1 MKQFYFPTIC
11 MMGLI
16 LLLSCQSK
24 QTSQALIPETETP
37 PAPAK
42 TLSEAIAS
50 YKFIPLATDDTTL
63 VGNITKILKYKD
75 NYYIASNNKEILV
88 FHTDGSFSHRINRQ
102 GRGPQE
108 YVELNDFDIAEDQIV
123 ILSFRKIVVY
133 TLDGTFVNS
142 MDFDF
147 NGLNIQV
154 VGGNYLLRSNIES
167 FLRTI
172 DRHSGACGPLQI
184 DMQENL
190 RLTRNNCFLP
200 LGKEIL
206 IQQGNSNTFC
216 RYSDD
221 TPTEVFNVSL
231 LSDPDLMTS
240 EKENQLTQSNTTP
253 NLKMILD
260 MAASQTQYYCG
271 VGNPVTQEAVLYILD
286 MHNHRIIHTLSL
298 QTTDDLTYMGIGKTL
313 QNISLGRASDA
324 FLTFLRVSEL
334 REAILRHGDD
344 GSEHSRWMKEHLLDR
359 LHDDDNPVLFEFR
372 FK

>member
-123 ILSFRKIVVY
+123 ILSFRKIV
-133 TLDGTFVNS
+133 
-142 MDFDF
+142 
-147 NGLNIQV
+147 
-154 VGGNYLLRSNIES
+154 
-167 FLRTI
+167 
-172 DRHSGACGPLQI
+172 
-184 DMQENL
+184 
-190 RLTRNNCFLP
+190 
-200 LGKEIL
+200 
-206 IQQGNSNTFC
+206 
-216 RYSDD
+216 
-221 TPTEVFNVSL
+221 
-231 LSDPDLMTS
+231 
-240 EKENQLTQSNTTP
+240 
-253 NLKMILD
+253 
-260 MAASQTQYYCG
+260 G
-271 VGNPVTQEAVLYILD
+271 V
-286 MHNHRIIHTLSL
+286 
-298 QTTDDLTYMGIGKTL
+298 
-313 QNISLGRASDA
+313 
-324 FLTFLRVSEL
+324 
-334 REAILRHGDD
+334 
-344 GSEHSRWMKEHLLDR
+344 
-359 LHDDDNPVLFEFR
+359 
-372 FK
+372 